1 MTKPKAL
8 LLKAV
13 PDDVRKTLLI
23 EQADHQIKCGCTFSK
38 EKTMYLI
45 ARKWA
50 KIKNY
55 RINNVPVSKM
65 VDDL

>member
-1 MTKPKAL
+1 MPKPKAL

-23 EQADHQIKCGCTFSK
+23 EQAEHQIKCGCTFSK

-50 KIKNY
+50 KIKNFQHNG
-55 RINNVPVSKM
+55 IAMSKIAEEM
-65 VDDL
+65 